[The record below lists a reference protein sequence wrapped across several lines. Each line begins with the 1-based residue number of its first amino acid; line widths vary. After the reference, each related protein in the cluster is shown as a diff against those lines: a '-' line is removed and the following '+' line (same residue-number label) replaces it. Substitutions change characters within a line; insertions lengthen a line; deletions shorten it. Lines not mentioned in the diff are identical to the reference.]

1 MYAASRLCDRG
12 IADVEMSWEG
22 DVTREIALVAAIL
35 ASSLV
40 VHTQQLQTVTK
51 TGSVQYPDGA
61 SALDPTSLVG
71 LTKPQVEA
79 RLGKASSAFARIWNY
94 KQRKGTLHVRFGHN
108 GVVSDAK
115 IDLEPRSSGRG

>member
-1 MYAASRLCDRG
+1 
-12 IADVEMSWEG
+12 MSWEG
-22 DVTREIALVAAIL
+22 DVKRQIALAAIL

-40 VHTQQLQTVTK
+40 VHAQQLQTATK
-51 TGSVQYPDGA
+51 TGAVQQLDGA
-61 SALDPTSLVG
+61 PALDPTSLVG

-94 KQRKGTLHVRFGHN
+94 KQRKGTLHVRFGHD
-108 GVVSDAK
+108 GIVSDAK